1 MLLNKNETVSNE
13 LLTPEGL
20 CSLIQREYHPAI
32 SESCRKIEGFLLSNQ
47 YGKDI
52 SIPLSELIHLIF
64 MKLNDEIK
72 HFFLKESGI
81 IFPSIKKHDKGKAGK
96 DVANPEHHA
105 HHLPPAALD
114 SIHQRQQVI
123 TNLLQKLRHL
133 LQDYNIQPGWHKEWK
148 ECVNEM
154 FQLECKVYHW
164 IHIEGS
170 LLYPK
175 IVSKVKH

>member
-1 MLLNKNETVSNE
+1 MLTKQNETISQE
-13 LLTPEGL
+13 ALTPEGL
-20 CSLIQREYHPAI
+20 CSLILSEYHPAI
-32 SESCRKIEGFLLSNQ
+32 SASCNKIEHFLLSNQ

-81 IFPSIKKHDKGKAGK
+81 IFPAIKKNSKNKTAKEVGHMLQ
-96 DVANPEHHA
+96 PS
-105 HHLPPAALD
+105 ALE

-133 LQDYNIQPGWHKEWK
+133 LQDYNIQPSWHKDWK

-154 FQLECKVYHW
+154 FQLESKVYQW
-164 IHIEGS
+164 IHVEGS

-175 IVSKVKH
+175 ITSKSNH

>member
-1 MLLNKNETVSNE
+1 MFTNHNDTVSNE

-20 CSLIQREYHPAI
+20 CALILKDYHPSI
-32 SESCRKIEGFLLSNQ
+32 SDSCQKIESFLLSNH

-52 SIPLSELIHLIF
+52 SIPLSELVHLIF

-81 IFPSIKKHDKGKAGK
+81 IFPAIKKNAKNKTSK
-96 DVANPEHHA
+96 DGEHF
-105 HHLPPAALD
+105 LQPSALE

-133 LQDYNIQPGWHKEWK
+133 LQDYNIQPAWHKDWK

-154 FQLECKVYHW
+154 FQLESKVYQW
-164 IHIEGS
+164 IHLEGS

-175 IVSKVKH
+175 ISSKAHH

>member
-1 MLLNKNETVSNE
+1 MLIKQNDTVPNES
-13 LLTPEGL
+13 LTPEGL
-20 CSLIQREYHPAI
+20 CSLILKEYHPSI
-32 SESCRKIEGFLLSNQ
+32 GESCRKIESFLLSNQ

-81 IFPSIKKHDKGKAGK
+81 IFPAIKKNTKNKTSKEIG
-96 DVANPEHHA
+96 
-105 HHLPPAALD
+105 HLLQKSALE

-133 LQDYNIQPGWHKEWK
+133 LQDYNIQPSWHKDWK

-154 FQLECKVYHW
+154 FQLESQVYQW
-164 IHIEGS
+164 IHLEGS

-175 IVSKVKH
+175 ITSK

>member
-1 MLLNKNETVSNE
+1 MLINQNETVSNE
-13 LLTPEGL
+13 LLSPEGL
-20 CSLIQREYHPAI
+20 CSLILREYHPSI
-32 SESCRKIEGFLLSNQ
+32 SESCRKIEGYLLSSQ

-81 IFPSIKKHDKGKAGK
+81 IFPAIKKNTKGKTGK
-96 DVANPEHHA
+96 EDGHF
-105 HHLPPAALD
+105 LQSTALE

-133 LQDYNIQPGWHKEWK
+133 LQDYNIQPSWHKDWK

-154 FQLECKVYHW
+154 FQLESKVYQW
-164 IHIEGS
+164 IHVEGS

-175 IVSKVKH
+175 IATQAHH

>member
-1 MLLNKNETVSNE
+1 MLINQNETVSNE
-13 LLTPEGL
+13 LLSPEGL
-20 CSLIQREYHPAI
+20 CSLIMREYHPSI
-32 SESCRKIEGFLLSNQ
+32 SESCRKIEGYLLSNQ

-81 IFPSIKKHDKGKAGK
+81 IFPAIKKNTKGKTGK
-96 DVANPEHHA
+96 EVGHFLQPT
-105 HHLPPAALD
+105 ALE

-133 LQDYNIQPGWHKEWK
+133 LQDYNIQPSWHKDWK

-154 FQLECKVYHW
+154 FQLESKVYQW
-164 IHIEGS
+164 IHVEGS

-175 IVSKVKH
+175 ITAQAHH

>member
-1 MLLNKNETVSNE
+1 MLINQNDNVSNE

-20 CSLIQREYHPAI
+20 CSLISKDYHPSI
-32 SESCRKIEGFLLSNQ
+32 TESCSKIETFLLSNH

-52 SIPLSELIHLIF
+52 SIPLSELVHLIF

-81 IFPSIKKHDKGKAGK
+81 IFPAIKKNAKNKTSKEG
-96 DVANPEHHA
+96 EHFLH
-105 HHLPPAALD
+105 PSALE

-133 LQDYNIQPGWHKEWK
+133 LQDYNIQPSWHKEWK

-154 FQLECKVYHW
+154 FQLESKVYQW
-164 IHIEGS
+164 IHLEGS

-175 IVSKVKH
+175 ITGKAHH

>member
-1 MLLNKNETVSNE
+1 MLTNQNDTVSNE

-20 CSLIQREYHPAI
+20 CTLILKDYHPSI
-32 SESCRKIEGFLLSNQ
+32 TESCRKIEIFLLSNH

-52 SIPLSELIHLIF
+52 SIPLSELVHLIF

-81 IFPSIKKHDKGKAGK
+81 IFPAIKKNVKNKTTKEAGNFLQ
-96 DVANPEHHA
+96 A
-105 HHLPPAALD
+105 PALET
-114 SIHQRQQVI
+114 IHQRQQVI

-133 LQDYNIQPGWHKEWK
+133 LQDYNIQPSWHKDWK

-154 FQLECKVYHW
+154 FQLESKVYQW
-164 IHIEGS
+164 IHLEGS

-175 IVSKVKH
+175 ITGKLNH

>member
-1 MLLNKNETVSNE
+1 MLTNHNETVSQE
-13 LLTPEGL
+13 LLTPDGL
-20 CSLIQREYHPAI
+20 CSLILKEYHPSI
-32 SESCRKIEGFLLSNQ
+32 GESCRKIESFLLSNQ

-81 IFPSIKKHDKGKAGK
+81 IFPAIKKNSKIKTGKETGHFLQPTAI
-96 DVANPEHHA
+96 E
-105 HHLPPAALD
+105 

-133 LQDYNIQPGWHKEWK
+133 LQDYNIQPAWHKDWK

-154 FQLECKVYHW
+154 FQLESKVYQW
-164 IHIEGS
+164 IHVEGS

-175 IVSKVKH
+175 LTAKTHH

>member
-1 MLLNKNETVSNE
+1 MLTNQSDTLSNE

-20 CSLIQREYHPAI
+20 CLLILKDYHPSI
-32 SESCRKIEGFLLSNQ
+32 SDSCHKIETFLLSTQ

-52 SIPLSELIHLIF
+52 SIPLSELVHLIF

-81 IFPSIKKHDKGKAGK
+81 IFPAIKKNEKNKTSKEVG
-96 DVANPEHHA
+96 
-105 HHLPPAALD
+105 HLLQPSALE

-133 LQDYNIQPGWHKEWK
+133 LQDYNIQPSWHKDWK

-154 FQLECKVYHW
+154 FQLESKVYQW

-175 IVSKVKH
+175 ITA

>member
-1 MLLNKNETVSNE
+1 MLLNQNDTVSNE
-13 LLTPEGL
+13 LLSPEGL
-20 CSLIQREYHPAI
+20 CMLILKDYHPSI
-32 SESCRKIEGFLLSNQ
+32 TESCNKIESFLLSNQ

-52 SIPLSELIHLIF
+52 SIPLSELVHLIF
-64 MKLNDEIK
+64 MKLNDEVK

-81 IFPSIKKHDKGKAGK
+81 IFPAIKKNAKNKTGKS
-96 DVANPEHHA
+96 DVHFLQPS
-105 HHLPPAALD
+105 ALE

-133 LQDYNIQPGWHKEWK
+133 LQDYNIQPSWHKEWK

-154 FQLECKVYHW
+154 FQLESKVYQW
-164 IHIEGS
+164 IHLEGS

-175 IVSKVKH
+175 ITGK

>member
-1 MLLNKNETVSNE
+1 MLTNQNDTVSNE

-20 CSLIQREYHPAI
+20 CALILKDYHPSI
-32 SESCRKIEGFLLSNQ
+32 TESCRKIETFLLSNH

-52 SIPLSELIHLIF
+52 SIPLSELVHLIF

-72 HFFLKESGI
+72 HFLLKEAGI
-81 IFPSIKKHDKGKAGK
+81 IFPSIKKNAKNKINKEG
-96 DVANPEHHA
+96 EHF
-105 HHLPPAALD
+105 LQPTALE

-133 LQDYNIQPGWHKEWK
+133 LQDYNIQPSWHKDWK

-154 FQLECKVYHW
+154 FQLESKVYQW
-164 IHIEGS
+164 IHVEGS

-175 IVSKVKH
+175 ITGKSSH